1 MSVLHSVRTRLLVC
15 CVASIAA
22 LGALVLAPSAGAA
35 KLGSTYLALGDSYA
49 YGYHAAQFNE
59 ELKAKG
65 FVEPATFNDGYVDDF
80 GAALKLANP
89 NLQVINDG
97 CPGETTDT
105 MIKGSGV
112 PLPPG
117 FCAGGPTGKLFPYP
131 FLHHPYTTGLTGSQL
146 SDALA
151 ILAAN
156 PGTSPITLD
165 IGGNDLLQACGLP
178 KTCTETQIAALFGH
192 VAANVGSILGQLRAA
207 APHAQIVL
215 LGYFNAYPTALP
227 PPGGDKTIAA
237 FNAVLAGV
245 AAKVSGVSFAN
256 PLPFFNPSVI
266 TGGPETRD
274 IPTICAFTGMC
285 PEGTFNPLTG
295 DLHPNKLG
303 YAVLAGVVGVDFL
316 TH

>member
-15 CVASIAA
+15 CVASITA
-22 LGALVLAPSAGAA
+22 LGAPVLAPTAGAT

-49 YGYHAAQFNE
+49 YGYHAVQFKE
-59 ELKAKG
+59 ELNSKG

-80 GAALKLANP
+80 GAALKLANH

-112 PLPPG
+112 PLAPG
-117 FCAGGPTGKLFPYP
+117 FCAGGPTGTPFPYP

-151 ILAAN
+151 ILKAN
-156 PGTSPITLD
+156 PNVSPITLD
-165 IGGNDLLQACGLP
+165 IGGNDVLQACGPP
-178 KTCTETQIAALFGH
+178 KACNEVQLAPVLGH
-192 VAANVGSILGQLRAA
+192 IAANVGSILEQLRAA

-215 LGYFNAYPTALP
+215 LGYFNAFPTALP
-227 PPGGDKTIAA
+227 PPGGDKAIAA
-237 FNAVLAGV
+237 VNAVLAGV

-266 TGGPETRD
+266 TGRPETQD
-274 IPTICAFTGMC
+274 IPTICAFTAMC
-285 PEGTFNPLTG
+285 PGGTFNPVTG

-303 YAVLAGVVGVDFL
+303 YAVLAGVVGFDFL